1 MDDFQEDFYQY
12 DLYKNN
18 MSYIKL
24 LDVPLKCPKCG
35 ITRVAMGMKMNT
47 SLRSSLD
54 GERPSVEC
62 AGVCPDCGEIM
73 EIDERLKNL

>member
-1 MDDFQEDFYQY
+1 MP
-12 DLYKNN
+12 
-18 MSYIKL
+18 YIKL

-35 ITRVAMGMKMNT
+35 ITRVAIGMKENT

-54 GERPSVEC
+54 GKQPTLAH
-62 AGVCPDCGEIM
+62 AGICPDCGEIM